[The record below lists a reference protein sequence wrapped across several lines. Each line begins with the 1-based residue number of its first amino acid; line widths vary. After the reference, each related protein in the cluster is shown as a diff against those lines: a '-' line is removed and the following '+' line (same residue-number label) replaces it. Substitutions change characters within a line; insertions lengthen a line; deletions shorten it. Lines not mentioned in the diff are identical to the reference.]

1 MQPLTA
7 GLVQLA
13 NTDDRAANLR
23 TALRLVDEC
32 ALAGAD
38 LVVLPE
44 NADQVAPRPA
54 RLAAAEDLEGP
65 FVSEF
70 REKAAK
76 HGRWILVGSFAE
88 RIDGDSRVHN
98 TSVLVGP
105 GGFLAAVYRKLHL
118 FDATTADGVSYRE
131 SEGVKPGREL
141 VSFDTGRAKLG
152 LSICYDLRF
161 PELYRRLSERGVEV
175 LTVPSAFTVPTGEA
189 HWHVLLRARAIEN
202 QAFVLA
208 PAQAGDHGHGRRS
221 FGHSLAVDPWGRV
234 LAEIEGDSAGFV
246 LAHLDPATL
255 ETARRDLP
263 ALRHRR
269 IDVRQD
275 RTEE

>member
-1 MQPLTA
+1 MKDLTA
-7 GLVQLA
+7 ALIQLS
-13 NTDDRAANLR
+13 NTDDRASNLR

-32 ALAGAD
+32 ALAGAA
-38 LVVLPE
+38 LITLPE
-44 NADQVAPRPA
+44 NADQIAPRPVRA
-54 RLAAAEDLEGP
+54 AAAEEVEGP
-65 FVSEF
+65 FISAF
-70 REKAAK
+70 RDKAAK

-88 RIDGDSRVHN
+88 RIEGDARVHN
-98 TSVLVGP
+98 TSVLIGP
-105 GGFLAAVYRKLHL
+105 GGFIAAVYRKLHL
-118 FDATTADGVSYRE
+118 FDATTSDGTSYKE

-141 VSFDTGRAKLG
+141 VSFDLGPVKAG

-161 PELYRRLSERGVEV
+161 PEMYRRLSERGVEL

-208 PAQAGDHGHGRRS
+208 PAQAGEHGHGRRS
-221 FGHSLAVDPWGRV
+221 FGHSLAIDPWGRV
-234 LAEIEGDSAGFV
+234 VAEIEGNSAGFA
-246 LAHLDPATL
+246 LAHLSAATL

-269 IDVRQD
+269 IDLKPERS
-275 RTEE
+275 EE